1 MGKHSDYYIYL
12 IYHPNGTPCYVGKGR
27 AHRWKQHA
35 KTSSNQR
42 LARIYAKYGDLPIVK
57 VKENL
62 TNEEAMREE
71 VLLIA
76 SIGRENKGMG
86 PLVNF
91 TDGGEG
97 ASGIVRSAETRA
109 KLSAAKKG
117 KKNSPEAIEKTAAAH
132 RGVPRSK
139 ETIER
144 IATSNRGQK
153 RSPEICQKLSER
165 MKGKPMH
172 PNTRAAFVPKKG
184 EKKTEKHAQS
194 LRDHLARTLEVRRI
208 AISKALKGRPKTPEE
223 IAAKPILQK
232 GVPKSE
238 AQKAKMAAARIG
250 RKLSPEHKAAIG
262 AAHVGRKRSKEA
274 RESMRLAQRAR
285 YGGGNL
291 CAKGHAPNWRYET
304 GKYGAS
310 RRCRTCKVEREK
322 AARKR
327 GSLPD
332 PGSPSLFPNP

>member
-1 MGKHSDYYIYL
+1 MEKHSDYYIYL

-27 AHRWKQHA
+27 SHRWKQHA
-35 KTSSNQR
+35 KASSNQR

-109 KLSAAKKG
+109 KLSASNKG
-117 KKNSPEAIEKTAAAH
+117 RKNSPESIEKTASAN

-139 ETIER
+139 ETRTR
-144 IATSNRGQK
+144 ISAAQ
-153 RSPEICQKLSER
+153 
-165 MKGKPMH
+165 KGKVREMTPAKIAANTARRGL
-172 PNTRAAFVPKKG
+172 PNPKRAELNRLTKGVPKTPEHA
-184 EKKTEKHAQS
+184 EK
-194 LRDHLARTLEVRRI
+194 LREVLVRTAEVRRI

-250 RKLSPEHKAAIG
+250 RKLTPEHKAAIG
-262 AAHVGRKRSKEA
+262 AAHVGRKRSPEA
-274 RESMRLAQRAR
+274 REAMRLAQRTR
-285 YGGGNL
+285 YGGGEL
-291 CAKGHAPNWRYET
+291 CTKGHAPNWHYET
-304 GKYGAS
+304 TKYGQS
-310 RRCRTCKVEREK
+310 RKCRTCKNERQ
-322 AARKR
+322 RK
-327 GSLPD
+327 PPP